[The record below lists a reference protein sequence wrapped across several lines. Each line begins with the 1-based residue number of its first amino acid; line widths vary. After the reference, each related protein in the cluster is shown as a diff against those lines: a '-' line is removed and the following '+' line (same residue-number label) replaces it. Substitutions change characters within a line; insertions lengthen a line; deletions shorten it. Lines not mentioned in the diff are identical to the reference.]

1 LADKRVDDWFL
12 MGSYYPT
19 LCLTAAYLVIVWYGP
34 RLMENR
40 KPIRLAWMLFLY
52 NTGLV
57 ALNFHIFYE
66 VSDLDGIVYTH

>member
-1 LADKRVDDWFL
+1 MADKRVDNWFL

-52 NTGLV
+52 NIGLV

-66 VSDLDGIVYTH
+66 VSDLDDIVCTN